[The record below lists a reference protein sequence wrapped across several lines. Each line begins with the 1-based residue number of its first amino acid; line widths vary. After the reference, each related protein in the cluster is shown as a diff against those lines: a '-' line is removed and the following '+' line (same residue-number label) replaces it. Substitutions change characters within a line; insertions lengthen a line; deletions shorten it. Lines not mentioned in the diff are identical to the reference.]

1 MCQGGD
7 FTAHDGTG
15 GHSIYGMK
23 FPDENFVLK
32 HNQAGILSMANS
44 GANSNG
50 SQFFL
55 TTVATPHLDNQ
66 HVVFGKV
73 VEGLNVVKAIESF
86 GTDSGKT
93 SKNVMIA
100 SVETFIK
107 KSVYFSF
114 LNLEILLECLGKT
127 P

>member
-44 GANSNG
+44 GANTNG

-100 SVETFIK
+100 SCGQ
-107 KSVYFSF
+107 
-114 LNLEILLECLGKT
+114 L
-127 P
+127 